1 MAADGGN
8 LATDIPLGDDGM
20 EATRRLSDKILAA
33 FNHAYAVGEHKIA
46 DMLRGVLT
54 ENEGRNGISADRR
67 GGSDPLGQ
75 AENWVAFVE
84 ARNHYNQVCESGK
97 GDGAD
102 ASLAAMKDAY
112 ERWTRG

>member
-8 LATDIPLGDDGM
+8 LATDTLVGDDGF

-33 FNHAYAVGEHKIA
+33 FNHAYAAGEHKIA
-46 DMLRGVLT
+46 DMLRGVLVA
-54 ENEGRNGISADRR
+54 NEGGNGVPADRR

-84 ARNHYNQVCESGK
+84 ARNHYNQLCETRP
-97 GDGAD
+97 GDDAD
-102 ASLAAMKDAY
+102 AALAAMKDAY
-112 ERWTRG
+112 QRWTRG